1 MFRQNIAFDTWGSK
15 YQLKDHLGN
24 AIEKTPKE
32 TCERVS
38 RALANIETKD
48 KDYWYEQ
55 FMSIMGTR
63 FAGGG
68 RIMANVGAE
77 KYKKETS
84 PINCTVMRQIPDSMA
99 GIMDIAKEAALTLK
113 AGCGVGYDFSTI
125 RPKGAFVYGAGAET
139 SGVISFMKIF
149 DAVCSTVLSGGARRG
164 AQMACLDISSP
175 EIEEFITEKRK
186 DGALRYFNCSVLIT
200 DIFMEAVE
208 SDGDWSLWF
217 WQKQYDGKQ
226 PSPDKIK
233 IIRKDD
239 IPYNHPEYEYFSF
252 AEDHNEVTWKNC
264 IPKDIFKKIVYKTV
278 KAKYLFE
285 LITKSTYNFWEP
297 GFILIDRINAENNLY
312 FCETIRALNPCGEQG
327 LHPLTSCLLGSMILT
342 KYVKHPFEKTVSFDF
357 AQLTKDV
364 RIASRALDNVVELNN
379 LPIPE
384 MQTEILK
391 KRRHGLGFTGLG
403 SALNMMNMA
412 YGSNESLE
420 LAEKIQYTLA
430 EVSLLMSIELAK
442 EKGCATIFNDK
453 DNRIAVC
460 KSGFMQRLLASFDS
474 DTRKQ
479 IKSDILE
486 HGLRYSHATSV
497 APTGTMS
504 MSWGDYCSGGIEPV
518 LSDTQLR
525 NIRSPKKKTK
535 IQEEVFDYAFFLWK
549 DKFENKKL
557 PPHWRTTNDLKVEDH
572 MKMQSVIQKWCDSS
586 ISKTVNVPVD
596 YSFED
601 FKNIY
606 MRAWKLGLKGM
617 TTYRPNPE
625 VSSGV
630 IMQKKDLENTE
641 YSFTLEDGTEVILK
655 GSEQVEYDGET
666 HNVANLFDALK
677 EGLYGRM

>member
-617 TTYRPNPE
+617 TAYRPNPE

>member
-68 RIMANVGAE
+68 RIIANVGAE

-264 IPKDIFKKIVYKTV
+264 IPKDIFKKIVYKT
-278 KAKYLFE
+278 
-285 LITKSTYNFWEP
+285 
-297 GFILIDRINAENNLY
+297 
-312 FCETIRALNPCGEQG
+312 
-327 LHPLTSCLLGSMILT
+327 
-342 KYVKHPFEKTVSFDF
+342 
-357 AQLTKDV
+357 
-364 RIASRALDNVVELNN
+364 
-379 LPIPE
+379 
-384 MQTEILK
+384 
-391 KRRHGLGFTGLG
+391 
-403 SALNMMNMA
+403 
-412 YGSNESLE
+412 
-420 LAEKIQYTLA
+420 
-430 EVSLLMSIELAK
+430 
-442 EKGCATIFNDK
+442 
-453 DNRIAVC
+453 
-460 KSGFMQRLLASFDS
+460 
-474 DTRKQ
+474 
-479 IKSDILE
+479 
-486 HGLRYSHATSV
+486 
-497 APTGTMS
+497 
-504 MSWGDYCSGGIEPV
+504 
-518 LSDTQLR
+518 
-525 NIRSPKKKTK
+525 
-535 IQEEVFDYAFFLWK
+535 
-549 DKFENKKL
+549 
-557 PPHWRTTNDLKVEDH
+557 
-572 MKMQSVIQKWCDSS
+572 
-586 ISKTVNVPVD
+586 
-596 YSFED
+596 
-601 FKNIY
+601 
-606 MRAWKLGLKGM
+606 
-617 TTYRPNPE
+617 
-625 VSSGV
+625 
-630 IMQKKDLENTE
+630 
-641 YSFTLEDGTEVILK
+641 
-655 GSEQVEYDGET
+655 
-666 HNVANLFDALK
+666 
-677 EGLYGRM
+677 